1 MSLTLALYLAVYT
14 SSCPRWVLLAF
25 GTGNY
30 SGASLLYLAAMLAL
44 VPGGH
49 SGQRDPNQF
58 SNNFLI
64 CARLRL
70 VGAIVGIR
78 TIQLQPYCAKIV
90 RNVTHL

>member
-14 SSCPRWVLLAF
+14 SGCPLWVLLAF

-44 VPGGH
+44 VPGGGH

-78 TIQLQPYCAKIV
+78 TIQLQPYCAKIG
-90 RNVTHL
+90 TT